1 VSRQHQIGAAQRLRC
16 GLDPDVLKVK
26 PATKKQQKGMIMK
39 LVLSLL
45 ASLTL
50 LSAPAF
56 ASEGMTGQVFS
67 GLMQLE
73 GQWQGTLAKSD
84 GTSVNL
90 QLNYT
95 SKSNGS
101 ALLEESSEDDVE
113 MLNIFNVQEGT
124 VVSTHYC
131 GLMNKPVARLVS
143 AEDGIIKF
151 KTDAAESG
159 LEEGKDEYV
168 DSWSLS
174 LMPEDQ
180 NQFKYEYTVIRPDRT
195 LLTASAIVT
204 RVE

>member
-1 VSRQHQIGAAQRLRC
+1 MMKRLNNIALALLVSL
-16 GLDPDVLKVK
+16 
-26 PATKKQQKGMIMK
+26 M
-39 LVLSLL
+39 S
-45 ASLTL
+45 AS
-50 LSAPAF
+50 AIAG
-56 ASEGMTGQVFS
+56 EGMTDQAFA

-84 GTSVNL
+84 GTSVHL

-124 VVSTHYC
+124 VVATHYC

-195 LLTASAIVT
+195 ILTASAIVT